1 MIPDDMVWNQMSC
14 KDEFPIPLLVKLCSD
29 KAAFE
34 ARPARKLFLSM
45 DRTKRTLEKSKKH
58 EIVVYTP
65 HMLILR
71 IGKVE
76 TTLSRDGRMLIK
88 KVSSETEAAQVASD
102 ILRTILKE

>member
-1 MIPDDMVWNQMSC
+1 MSGI
-14 KDEFPIPLLVKLCSD
+14 DESPLPLLVKLCSD
-29 KAAFE
+29 KAAYE
-34 ARPARKLFLSM
+34 ARPMQRLSLNM
-45 DRTKRTLEKSKKH
+45 DQTKRAFEKSKKH
-58 EIVVYTP
+58 EIVIYTP

-88 KVSSETEAAQVASD
+88 KVSSETEATQVASD

>member
-1 MIPDDMVWNQMSC
+1 MSG
-14 KDEFPIPLLVKLCSD
+14 KDESPLPLLVKLCSD
-29 KAAFE
+29 KAAYE
-34 ARPARKLFLSM
+34 ARPVRNLSLSM

-88 KVSSETEAAQVASD
+88 KVSSETEATQVASH